1 MKKMFSFDPG
11 LTTGWVL
18 WNYETGDLLDKGQIH
33 FDRIFNWFY
42 EMEGHL
48 PETIIVPV
56 EDFRLMNGK
65 EKAQIGSRF
74 ETVQVIGAIRL
85 WLAPHRIEMFLQP
98 ASIKPIAER
107 WTGLK
112 PTGAHNKNSHW
123 VDAYNHGAYYLRSV
137 GHYTTALEGG
147 GYVEQNR

>member
-1 MKKMFSFDPG
+1 MQKMFSFDPG
-11 LTTGWVL
+11 ETTGWAL
-18 WNYETGDLLDKGQIH
+18 FNYSTGDLIDKGQVK
-33 FDRIFNWFY
+33 FDDIFNWLLD
-42 EMEGHL
+42 MQGHL
-48 PETIIVPV
+48 PETVIVPV
-56 EDFRLMNGK
+56 EDFRLLGS
-65 EKAQIGSRF
+65 KAVAQTGSRF

-85 WLAPHRIEMFLQP
+85 WLAPYRIEMFLQP
-98 ASIKPIAER
+98 ASIKPIAQG

-147 GYVEQNR
+147 GYNGPH